1 MDFAKVLNRYAN
13 ARRDRPPT
21 GVEHDFDTVVKQ
33 VPPADFEDGLAEAF
47 RADETP
53 PFEEMVAELYG
64 RSDPETR
71 AGLLDNILP
80 NLGGG
85 LAEKLR
91 NMTAGGRVAPNRTT
105 ELDPQQVQEMA
116 REARASNPNI
126 LERVSQ
132 FYAKHPDL
140 VRNLGGIA
148 MGIALN
154 RMASRRRH

>member
-13 ARRDRPPT
+13 ARRDHPPT
-21 GVEHDFDTVVKQ
+21 GVEHDFDQVARQ
-33 VPPADFEDGLAEAF
+33 VPPKDFEEGLAEAF

-53 PFEEMVAELYG
+53 PFEEMVADLYG
-64 RSDPETR
+64 RSDPDTR

-80 NLGGG
+80 NLGGA
-85 LAEKLR
+85 LADRLR
-91 NMTAGGRVAPNRTT
+91 NMTSGGRVAANRTS
-105 ELDPQQVQEMA
+105 EIEPAQVQEMA
-116 REARASNPNI
+116 REARATNPGI

-154 RMASRRRH
+154 RMARRRH